1 MENNKRRMPTGD
13 GIMNDKM
20 FNDLIYA
27 YLQSVSYRNPSKEDR
42 YVWKKDFNKTEI
54 SKKLNI
60 GYKTFCRNIKYMLDN
75 NFIIEKEDRYELPK
89 VSQWNAYMP
98 INTLNCLINTNNK
111 KLIKVYSYLYQL
123 KNTMKSK
130 AYFTKG
136 NLLIRMGYKINNKN
150 GEIEPSKQPKDWD
163 CINMILDIL
172 ENDIKLITTKEV
184 YIYDGVHSSSKIL
197 YDIKDKEEIIEKND
211 DRLSDDYKD
220 FIKSIYRRDS
230 FECKIC
236 GDKNNLVSHHINGY
250 NWYKEG
256 RLEPLNNITLCSKCH
271 EEFHN
276 IYGRGDN
283 TWEQFKE
290 YLIFL
295 KNEYSNNYIIDNTI
309 KDVEKRMKILQIR
322 TKNK

>member
-1 MENNKRRMPTGD
+1 MKYVSAKEAKKYFQISGQTLKLWKDQNK
-13 GIMNDKM
+13 
-20 FNDLIYA
+20 
-27 YLQSVSYRNPSKEDR
+27 
-42 YVWKKDFNKTEI
+42 
-54 SKKLNI
+54 
-60 GYKTFCRNIKYMLDN
+60 IKY
-75 NFIIEKEDRYELPK
+75 
-89 VSQWNAYMP
+89 
-98 INTLNCLINTNNK
+98 
-111 KLIKVYSYLYQL
+111 
-123 KNTMKSK
+123 
-130 AYFTKG
+130 
-136 NLLIRMGYKINNKN
+136 
-150 GEIEPSKQPKDWD
+150 KQFSP
-163 CINMILDIL
+163 
-172 ENDIKLITTKEV
+172 
-184 YIYDGVHSSSKIL
+184 HKIL

-322 TKNK
+322 TKNKQLYCLNSYKAKLIALYVHI